1 MTYPKWQLFY
11 HHIFT
16 YKSESV
22 RRFNSFITLS
32 FASTKLPK
40 IINILKPIVNRFFL
54 ENILKYFLIC
64 MFYMF
69 KVTNLF
75 VRISNEQSITLS
87 FANTKLPKIINILKL
102 IVTDFIL
109 KLV

>member
-1 MTYPKWQLFY
+1 
-11 HHIFT
+11 
-16 YKSESV
+16 
-22 RRFNSFITLS
+22 
-32 FASTKLPK
+32 
-40 IINILKPIVNRFFL
+40 
-54 ENILKYFLIC
+54 